1 MADEVKEFKA
11 SEVIKEA
18 NKALEKSDKIEKK
31 VEKKVS
37 KKSNENPIE
46 VLADA
51 GIKYTGSEA
60 GAQAVVNT
68 FVKKIE
74 VKAEDTQNPEVKEAP
89 KPKKKGKVIA
99 VRKASII
106 VLDENGKGVTLFGY
120 KNVKVGDTVVY

>member
-18 NKALEKSDKIEKK
+18 NKAMEKSDKIEKK

-74 VKAEDTQNPEVKEAP
+74 VKAEDTQNPEVKEPP

>member
-1 MADEVKEFKA
+1 MVDEVKEFKA

-18 NKALEKSDKIEKK
+18 NKAMEKSDKIEKK
-31 VEKKVS
+31 VEKKEFKKVDS
-37 KKSNENPIE
+37 KENKTE
-46 VLADA
+46 SFKTEEKQVF
-51 GIKYTGSEA
+51 K
-60 GAQAVVNT
+60 
-68 FVKKIE
+68 
-74 VKAEDTQNPEVKEAP
+74 PEVKEAP

>member
-1 MADEVKEFKA
+1 MVDEVKEFKA

-18 NKALEKSDKIEKK
+18 NKAMEKSDKIEKK

-37 KKSNENPIE
+37 KKSNENPVE

-60 GAQAVVNT
+60 GAQAVANA
-68 FVKKIE
+68 FVKKTE
-74 VKAEDTQNPEVKEAP
+74 VKTEDIQKPEVKEAP

>member
-18 NKALEKSDKIEKK
+18 NKAMEKSDKIEKK

-68 FVKKIE
+68 CVKKIE
-74 VKAEDTQNPEVKEAP
+74 VKAEDTQKLEVKEAST
-89 KPKKKGKVIA
+89 PKKKGKVIS
-99 VRKASII
+99 VRPHSIV
-106 VLDENGKGVTLFGY
+106 VLGENGEGLTLFGY
-120 KNVKVGDTVVY
+120 KNVKIGDVVAY